1 MRPGA
6 EGGED
11 SATIG
16 ANLPVS
22 PMSEQGSTVTSSGG
36 PAVGTD
42 IHCFVERRTE
52 RGWEPCELDF
62 YCGEER
68 NYALFAILAGVRRMT
83 NGGFEPIVPPRGFP
97 PDSPSVGGWV
107 DGWGYYH
114 NATWLTLRELL
125 EFPWYEKMYPFRWWL
140 DAAQYRVFRQ
150 TGRPERFV
158 DGSAALVSN
167 EEMERLLREGGPTE
181 GVLTLVAFG
190 VPYAEFAG
198 PFVTETLP
206 RLQALGP
213 PDDVRLVMF
222 FDS

>member
-1 MRPGA
+1 M
-6 EGGED
+6 
-11 SATIG
+11 
-16 ANLPVS
+16 
-22 PMSEQGSTVTSSGG
+22 
-36 PAVGTD
+36 GTD
-42 IHCFVERRTE
+42 IHCFAERRTE
-52 RGWEPCELDF
+52 RGWGLCELDF

-83 NGGFEPIVPPRGFP
+83 NGGFEPITPPRGFP
-97 PDSPSVGGWV
+97 PDSPAAAGWAE
-107 DGWGYYH
+107 GAGCYNCH

-125 EFPWYEKMYPFRWWL
+125 EFPWHEKLYPFRGWV
-140 DAAQYRVFRQ
+140 DAEQYQVFRRI
-150 TGRPERFV
+150 GRPERFV
-158 DGSAALVSN
+158 DRSAALVPN

-181 GVLTLVAFG
+181 GLLTLIAFG

-206 RLQALGP
+206 RLQSLGP